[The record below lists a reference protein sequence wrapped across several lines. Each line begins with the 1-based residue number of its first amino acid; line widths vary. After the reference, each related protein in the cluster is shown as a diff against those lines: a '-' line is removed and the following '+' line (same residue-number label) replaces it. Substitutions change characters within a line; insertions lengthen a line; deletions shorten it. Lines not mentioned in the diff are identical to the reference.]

1 MWKYK
6 CYMCNASADDYYCE
20 NCKRIQKIIELY
32 SVEVVRKSL
41 DEIFIRES
49 TQIEKRTE
57 VLANKIL
64 TRSKAEKNKN

>member
-1 MWKYK
+1 
-6 CYMCNASADDYYCE
+6 MCNASADDYYCE

-41 DEIFIRES
+41 DEIFIRE
-49 TQIEKRTE
+49 TTPIEKRIE

>member
-1 MWKYK
+1 
-6 CYMCNASADDYYCE
+6 MCNASADDYYCE

-41 DEIFIRES
+41 DEIFIRE
-49 TQIEKRTE
+49 TTPIEKRIE

-64 TRSKAEKNKN
+64 TRSKAEKN

>member
-1 MWKYK
+1 
-6 CYMCNASADDYYCE
+6 MCNASADDYYCE

-57 VLANKIL
+57 VLGNKIL
-64 TRSKAEKNKN
+64 TRSKAEKN

>member
-41 DEIFIRES
+41 DEIFI
-49 TQIEKRTE
+49 
-57 VLANKIL
+57 
-64 TRSKAEKNKN
+64 TRNHTNRKKN

>member
-41 DEIFIRES
+41 DKVFIRE
-49 TQIEKRTE
+49 TTPIEKRIE
-57 VLANKIL
+57 VLANKNL
-64 TRSKAEKNKN
+64 TRSKADKKPN

>member
-1 MWKYK
+1 
-6 CYMCNASADDYYCE
+6 MCNASADDYYCE

-41 DEIFIRES
+41 DEIFIRE
-49 TQIEKRTE
+49 TTPIEKRIE

-64 TRSKAEKNKN
+64 TRSKADKKPN

>member
-41 DEIFIRES
+41 DKVFIRE
-49 TQIEKRTE
+49 TTPIEKRIE
-57 VLANKIL
+57 VLANKNL
-64 TRSKAEKNKN
+64 TRSKAEKN